1 MAEITTI
8 IPKKFTAGET
18 IVFHQ
23 YDSSLYPQSSGFVQK
38 CTINGTGGKKTI
50 TANFSGGIWTF
61 TLKANEN
68 IFTAGIYSL
77 YLFATK
83 GADATEE
90 TYGIKKVSLT
100 IEASL
105 KTETLVDQRSQAQQ
119 ELDLLNTI
127 IKAFVEDGL
136 AEVTVGTRT
145 YRRVE
150 LKALQEQ
157 RRAVEKTLNSEQR
170 GGKRKRYL
178 WKLSNA

>member
-1 MAEITTI
+1 MAELTLT

-38 CTINGTGGKKTI
+38 YTINGTGGKKTI
-50 TANFSGGIWTF
+50 TGDFADGVWTF

-83 GADATEE
+83 GADAAEE
-90 TYGIKKVSLT
+90 THGLAKVTLT

-105 KTETLVDQRSQAQQ
+105 KVESQTDQRTQAQQ

-127 IKAFVEDGL
+127 IKAFVQDGL
-136 AEVTVGTRT
+136 AEVVVGTRT
-145 YRRVE
+145 YRRYE
-150 LKALQEQ
+150 LKQLQEQ
-157 RRAVEKTLNSEQR
+157 RRETIKTVNAELRN
-170 GGKRKRYL
+170 GKRKRYL
-178 WKLSNA
+178 WKLGNA